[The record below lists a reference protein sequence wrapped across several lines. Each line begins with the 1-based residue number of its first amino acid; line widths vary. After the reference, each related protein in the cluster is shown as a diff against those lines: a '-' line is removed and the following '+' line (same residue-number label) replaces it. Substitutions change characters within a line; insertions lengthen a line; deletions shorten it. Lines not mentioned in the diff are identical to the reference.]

1 MGDVC
6 EEEIIGR
13 RRWKDFV
20 GFLSVRTV
28 RFVECLGL

>member
-13 RRWKDFV
+13 ARLKDFV
-20 GFLSVRTV
+20 GFLSVRAV
-28 RFVECLGL
+28 RFDECLGL